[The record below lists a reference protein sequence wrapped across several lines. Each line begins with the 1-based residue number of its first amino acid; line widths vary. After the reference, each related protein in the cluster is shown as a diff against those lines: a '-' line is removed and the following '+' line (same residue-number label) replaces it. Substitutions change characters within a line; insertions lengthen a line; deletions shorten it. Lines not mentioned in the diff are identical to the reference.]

1 MPKLATL
8 SSLNYR
14 NKKVFLRVD
23 YNVVEGGK
31 IIDKFRIEQSLP
43 TLLQLLNNGCS
54 VILASHN
61 GRPDGR
67 VDAKLSLRPVA
78 QVLANLINKKVV
90 FLDDCIGSEVVR
102 ETSLMKP
109 GEVILLENLRFHAA
123 EEKNNA
129 SFAKALASLADVYVD
144 DAFANAHRSHASMVG
159 VPKYLPHAAGVL
171 MQNEYE
177 TIEHIISI
185 PDRPYLAV
193 IGGAKIS
200 TKIEVLESLVAKVN
214 TLFIGGAMLNTFL
227 QALGYNVGKSITEPD
242 CIGVAK
248 KIIQMAESK
257 GIDLIIP
264 KDVVVAKSAK
274 HGAKHHTVGVGK
286 IQKDDIVLDI
296 GKESMKQLLPIT
308 KQAKTIFWNGTLG
321 MAEIPE
327 FAWASRDLAHMMA
340 LRKSKADTII
350 GGGDTTAF
358 IEKLGM
364 HDKFRFV
371 STGGGASLELLAGK
385 KLPAIEVL
393 MH

>member
-1 MPKLATL
+1 MSKLATL

-67 VDAKLSLRPVA
+67 VDDKLSLRPVA

-90 FLDDCIGSEVVR
+90 FLDDCIGSEVAR

-274 HGAKHHTVGVGK
+274 HGAKYHTVGVGK

-296 GKESMKQLLPIT
+296 G
-308 KQAKTIFWNGTLG
+308 
-321 MAEIPE
+321 
-327 FAWASRDLAHMMA
+327 D
-340 LRKSKADTII
+340 RKS
-350 GGGDTTAF
+350 
-358 IEKLGM
+358 
-364 HDKFRFV
+364 V
-371 STGGGASLELLAGK
+371 
-385 KLPAIEVL
+385 V
-393 MH
+393 